1 MLLNRLTALERS
13 LHGPERRNLA
23 WLEAILHPQFCEIT
37 RSGVQVNRR
46 ETLDALTQ
54 ETDAAAIVSTGFTLL
69 PVNADSAILRY
80 RTCAPDG
87 SRPAWRA
94 SHWVRVRDDSWQ
106 LIFHQGTPAV

>member
-1 MLLNRLTALERS
+1 MRGTS
-13 LHGPERRNLA
+13 
-23 WLEAILHPQFCEIT
+23 AIPP
-37 RSGVQVNRR
+37 RPGAGNG
-46 ETLDALTQ
+46 
-54 ETDAAAIVSTGFTLL
+54 AAAIVSTGFTRL